1 MHYARIPYSTAVL
14 AGLLLSFIL
23 SCGIA
28 AAEEDYEL
36 ARKLRQQG
44 EILPLAK
51 ILTFARL
58 QKKGEVLDTELE
70 KKHGRY
76 IYEVE
81 ILDVKGQVWEVKLDA
96 KTGQLVK
103 IELDD

>member
-1 MHYARIPYSTAVL
+1 MILNS
-14 AGLLLSFIL
+14 LSIV
-23 SCGIA
+23 
-28 AAEEDYEL
+28 AEEDYEL
-36 ARKLRQQG
+36 ARKLSQQG
-44 EILPLAK
+44 QILSLEK
-51 ILTFARL
+51 ILVFARA

-76 IYEVE
+76 LYEVE

-96 KTGQLVK
+96 KTGQLIK